1 MSEDKQPALN
11 ENPQKT
17 LTFHHTAFMFLF
29 CTLKE
34 VKQKKKAEKKRQRRK
49 QNEKCLSGNPPKEY
63 LAMIDGCSAAGP
75 TPNWFS
81 ANTLKMYSLNLTRP
95 TAL

>member
-34 VKQKKKAEKKRQRRK
+34 VKQKKSREKKTEKETKRK
-49 QNEKCLSGNPPKEY
+49 
-63 LAMIDGCSAAGP
+63 MFV
-75 TPNWFS
+75 W
-81 ANTLKMYSLNLTRP
+81 
-95 TAL
+95 